1 MFYLIL
7 GEVPCSLL
15 LHNVDTDSI
24 YIYVAGVQ
32 LIDDYQEGIGRD
44 QRLKV
49 KALSY

>member
-1 MFYLIL
+1 MLYLLL
-7 GEVPCSLL
+7 GEVPSSLL

-24 YIYVAGVQ
+24 YILGVCVE
-32 LIDDYQEGIGRD
+32 LIDDHQEGIGRD